1 MSDVNFV
8 EEYKIDPSLCDE
20 IVIFYNESDKK
31 YVGTIINSEGQAEVR
46 KEFKDSTDLVLDDN
60 DLITKYYNALQETIN
75 EYINKYPSA
84 NMYATYETRPTI
96 QHYEP
101 GGGLKIWHHELDGKT
116 YQTIHRHLVYMT
128 YLNDVP
134 DGGTE
139 FLYQNLTTK
148 AIKGNTVIW
157 PATWTH
163 THRGQISQT
172 HEKIIITGWI
182 RLISDEEKNNVPMYY
197 K

>member
-1 MSDVNFV
+1 
-8 EEYKIDPSLCDE
+8 
-20 IVIFYNESDKK
+20 
-31 YVGTIINSEGQAEVR
+31 
-46 KEFKDSTDLVLDDN
+46 
-60 DLITKYYNALQETIN
+60 
-75 EYINKYPSA
+75 
-84 NMYATYETRPTI
+84 
-96 QHYEP
+96 
-101 GGGLKIWHHELDGKT
+101 
-116 YQTIHRHLVYMT
+116 MT